1 MPVWDLVVVGAGPAG
16 ASAAR
21 AAAEGGIRT
30 LLVDRAELPR
40 YKRCGGG
47 LLGIAQGVAGIDLE
61 PILRSRVTSVSTTWD
76 GRYGWSRS
84 VDEPLVSMVM
94 RSEFDARLVD
104 AAQAAGAA
112 LRTGVLVT
120 GADVGDG
127 QVKLAVRDGKSI
139 RTRHVIAADGVSSR
153 LAATLGVRCDQVDLG
168 LEGEFTAN
176 PVQQREWAGRL
187 LIDWGPVPGSYGW
200 VFPKG
205 DVLTVGVIGSVD
217 RSAALRR
224 YYAALVG
231 RLSLTDPVVE
241 GGHRTR
247 VRAVDSPLV
256 SPDGRIL
263 AVGDAAGWLEPWT
276 REGISFALRSGRLS
290 GEAVAAGDPQRYAR
304 SAAAVLGPEV
314 AAGQR
319 VLAAYTRHPGVF
331 HAAMWS
337 PPGWREFR
345 KNLDGSA
352 SLATLIRR
360 APVRSVL
367 SALR

>member
-1 MPVWDLVVVGAGPAG
+1 MWDLVVVGAGPAG
-16 ASAAR
+16 ACAAR
-21 AAAEGGIRT
+21 AAAEGGVQT

-47 LLGIAQGVAGIDLE
+47 LLGIARGVGGIDLA
-61 PILRSRVTSVSTTWD
+61 PILRSRVTSVSATWD
-76 GRYGWSRS
+76 GRYGWTRS
-84 VDEPLVSMVM
+84 VDEPLVAMVM
-94 RSEFDARLVD
+94 RSDFDARLVE
-104 AAQAAGAA
+104 AAQVAGAA

-120 GADVGDG
+120 GADVADG
-127 QVKLAVRDGKSI
+127 SVTLTVRGGESI
-139 RTRHVIAADGVSSR
+139 HTRHVIAADGVSSR
-153 LAATLGVRCDQVDLG
+153 LAAAIGVRCDQVDLG
-168 LEGEFTAN
+168 LEGEFAAS
-176 PVQQREWAGRL
+176 PAQQREWDGRL

-217 RSAALRR
+217 RSEALRR

-231 RLSLTDPVVE
+231 RLSLTEPLVT

-247 VRAVDSPLV
+247 VRAADSPLV
-256 SPDGRIL
+256 STDGRIL

-276 REGISFALRSGRLS
+276 REGISFALRSGRLA

-304 SAAAVLGPEV
+304 SALAVLAPEV

-319 VLAAYTRHPGVF
+319 VLRAYTRYPGVF

-352 SLATLIRR
+352 SLATLVRR
-360 APVRSVL
+360 APVRAVL
-367 SALR
+367 GALR